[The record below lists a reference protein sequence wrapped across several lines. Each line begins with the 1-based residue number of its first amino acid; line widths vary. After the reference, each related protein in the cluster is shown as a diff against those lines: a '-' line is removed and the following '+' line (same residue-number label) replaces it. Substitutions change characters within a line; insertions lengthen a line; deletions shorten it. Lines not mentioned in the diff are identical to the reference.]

1 MTFFSSC
8 NLHNDLPLW
17 KKRFLIF
24 LWFYFFFIVISRFIL
39 SMFYVLIFLRYSL
52 YCKKNFYCKKT
63 LQNFKKNE
71 IFKFK
76 NIPCFFTWAS
86 KSKKPIFPCYFSHAK
101 NVKRSKKNTFWSTS
115 YLETLLTNIFQNIPR
130 F

>member
-1 MTFFSSC
+1 MIFILSC
-8 NLHNDLPLW
+8 NLHNDLPVM
-17 KKRFLIF
+17 KKWFFTF

-52 YCKKNFYCKKT
+52 YCKKKFYCKKNVT
-63 LQNFKKNE
+63 KFQKNE

-76 NIPCFFTWAS
+76 KFPCFFTWAN
-86 KSKKPIFPCYFSHAK
+86 KLKKPIFPCYFSHAK

-115 YLETLLTNIFQNIPR
+115 YSETLLTNIFQIIPR